1 MSYGTIYECIA
12 YDRLNN
18 GIGIYIQKLDYSG
31 AISKMILDADPIE
44 IKYNREKRVYG
55 TGAIVNILNDFD
67 DKYLFAKM
75 LANPYETYK
84 LLVVSNGN
92 TIFEGFLLPQT
103 FNQDVRYKS
112 YVALTFGN
120 GLRMLENITPS
131 FLTTGTDDY
140 ITEMDILIN
149 IFSYLN
155 LDYTIYVN
163 STLYEDSM
171 SAGERD
177 DNPLKAT
184 YLNRL
189 AFQQNDGEWD
199 DALTILNKILTSINA
214 DCYIRGER
222 IMIERFVDRDN
233 NPKTFFG
240 YFSFAWFL
248 PSKNLLTAMYT
259 NLKAEGVGGFTER
272 LYWSSSEFS
281 ATHASTF
288 YFFNGT
294 DDQFGKGSGGIA
306 VRACHSFTAAVG
318 AYELRDTGP
327 AGGLICYIDGTTFY
341 EAAPSDQSISK
352 AWSNITD
359 VAIGTTGTAIGTG
372 QANTDAIIAQDGH
385 TDSAAKLCND
395 FYVGGDVE
403 ETFTDKTLDHI
414 VLSAKSF
421 RYQIDQPIKK
431 LKLKLNPLTFNNIF
445 ANDFD
450 KNIEHASMYY
460 LFYWAYSQYI
470 AIINTNFSNA
480 FITRGIDISKHPE
493 DSWETYGNS
502 TMRYQ
507 GIFFNP
513 SDEVVFNLKFK
524 CWSRS
529 IGIPTGWALN
539 FVYTVTLVTIPGG
552 TIHYICTDG
561 TLSTGGTGKEILTS
575 TIENNGEDHKY
586 DFSID
591 KTFDLTGLLDTVG
604 LDGDSYVR
612 INIHPPR
619 RSNIGEGVYAANA
632 IGGVYGD
639 FSLNQDNIGINNLL
653 EADLNNDAFKT
664 IEEELSLYD
673 TGYINYKASKLLKVT
688 NGYQS
693 TASWTDGINTSKS
706 LQDHYI
712 LNRGNLYNSSC
723 AILNMT
729 IIDPDV
735 EVNIDDIFVFNNL
748 EDDLGNPMKFYVDD
762 LSFNVKK
769 HIYNLKLKQWLTDVG
784 KDIVYE

>member
-1 MSYGTIYECIA
+1 MAYGTIYECIDH
-12 YDRLNN
+12 DRLNKTMDV
-18 GIGIYIQKLDYSG
+18 YIQKLDYSG

-44 IKYNREKRVYG
+44 IKYNQNNRIYG

-131 FLTTGTDDY
+131 FLTTGIDDY

-155 LDYTIYVN
+155 LGYTIYVN

-171 SAGERD
+171 SEGERA

-189 AFQQNDGEWD
+189 AFQQDDGDLD
-199 DALTILNKILTSINA
+199 DALIILNKVLKSINA

-233 NPKTFFG
+233 NPKTLWT
-240 YFSFAWFL
+240 YN
-248 PSKNLLTAMYT
+248 P
-259 NLKAEGVGGFTER
+259 VTEAH
-272 LYWSSSEFS
+272 SS
-281 ATHASTF
+281 
-288 YFFNGT
+288 
-294 DDQFGKGSGGIA
+294 
-306 VRACHSFTAAVG
+306 
-318 AYELRDTGP
+318 
-327 AGGLICYIDGTTFY
+327 
-341 EAAPSDQSISK
+341 
-352 AWSNITD
+352 
-359 VAIGTTGTAIGTG
+359 
-372 QANTDAIIAQDGH
+372 
-385 TDSAAKLCND
+385 
-395 FYVGGDVE
+395 VE

-421 RYQIDQPIKK
+421 RYQVDQPIKK
-431 LKLKLNPLTFNNIF
+431 LKLKLNLLTFNNIVS
-445 ANDFD
+445 NDFD
-450 KNIEHASMYY
+450 CSFEYVDTIKF
-460 LFYWAYSQYI
+460 FYWIYNSLVSI
-470 AIINTNFSNA
+470 LDTNFSNS
-480 FITRGIDISKHPE
+480 FITRGISFTKPGADWDELENAYLSYYSVFTNKDDNVILDLEYKCWKDVPAYSSITLYYMIALRFSTRGNWFYIN
-493 DSWETYGNS
+493 DDNDLVGDETY
-502 TMRYQ
+502 
-507 GIFFNP
+507 
-513 SDEVVFNLKFK
+513 LK
-524 CWSRS
+524 
-529 IGIPTGWALN
+529 
-539 FVYTVTLVTIPGG
+539 TV
-552 TIHYICTDG
+552 
-561 TLSTGGTGKEILTS
+561 
-575 TIENNGEDHKY
+575 IENDGSTARF
-586 DFSID
+586 DFTISRI
-591 KTFDLTGLLDTVG
+591 FDLSGKLDVEGLTNDLNIMIKVKAPRLATIADPETVY
-604 LDGDSYVR
+604 LR
-612 INIHPPR
+612 
-619 RSNIGEGVYAANA
+619 
-632 IGGVYGD
+632 GGVYGD
-639 FSLNQDNIGINNLL
+639 FLLNQTDIRINNLL

-664 IEEELSLYD
+664 VEEEMDFYD
-673 TGYINYKASKLLKVT
+673 AGYINYKAQKLRYLYIST
-688 NGYQS
+688 N
-693 TASWTDGINTSKS
+693 SWTDGVNTSKS

-735 EVNIDDIFVFNNL
+735 EINIDDIFVFNNL
-748 EDDLGNPMKFYVDD
+748 EDDLGNPMKFYVYD